1 MGSML
6 LSHQFFW
13 IIVFVL
19 MVPYLL
25 KVKMDAGPSGWL
37 AAAMADW
44 QNRHKKSHQIRLSIF
59 FPPIRRRERE
69 LSLQFKQGIHY
80 LHLYSIPS
88 TFLCEAL
95 GPKASKKDEKILT
108 A

>member
-59 FPPIRRRERE
+59 SSYSQKGERAFTAIQTGNS
-69 LSLQFKQGIHY
+69 LSSFI
-80 LHLYSIPS
+80 LHSFNIS
-88 TFLCEAL
+88 V
-95 GPKASKKDEKILT
+95 
-108 A
+108 

>member
-59 FPPIRRRERE
+59 FLLFAEGRESFHCNSNRE
-69 LSLQFKQGIHY
+69 FIIFIYTPFLQHFCVRH
-80 LHLYSIPS
+80 
-88 TFLCEAL
+88 
-95 GPKASKKDEKILT
+95 
-108 A
+108 